1 MSAVFPSLVEKH
13 FPLNFPHFYA
23 CVRHHVYDASIFN
36 SPRALALLFSRT
48 SFQFFLLEF
57 SPIHEEEEKSFHFE
71 FFMKTQRKSFFS
83 LLWKLLKNF
92 LFSMTCEENCT
103 KQVTNTL
110 KGVFYVWNFYSS
122 ENKAKAEGKTVQ
134 KEKASLDENPN

>member
-1 MSAVFPSLVEKH
+1 
-13 FPLNFPHFYA
+13 
-23 CVRHHVYDASIFN
+23 
-36 SPRALALLFSRT
+36 
-48 SFQFFLLEF
+48 
-57 SPIHEEEEKSFHFE
+57 
-71 FFMKTQRKSFFS
+71 MKTQRKSFFFIA
-83 LLWKLLKNF
+83 LKTIEKIF
-92 LFSMTCEENCT
+92 LFSMRCEENCT